1 MSNENIVLDIATD
14 ILNDIENTCESI
26 KTTIKN
32 SNESTESQ
40 NTLHKLINIM
50 SDKLRVFDAIISL
63 ELKDEEEKRLYE
75 KLNSMYTSSKDN
87 GTDTSILS
95 SLCDKISLSEKIS
108 EYIDEQLK
116 ELYN

>member
-1 MSNENIVLDIATD
+1 MDSEKVVQEIAND
-14 ILNDIENTCESI
+14 ILCDIGDTYKNIIEA
-26 KTTIKN
+26 IKN
-32 SNESTESQ
+32 YDVSNKNKVNIS
-40 NTLHKLINIM
+40 KLVNIM
-50 SDKLRVFDAIISL
+50 SDKLRLFDAILSL

-75 KLNSMYTSSKDN
+75 KLNSMYTLSKDN

-108 EYIDEQLK
+108 EYIEEQLK